1 MGHKYT
7 AIAFTP
13 EVKKVQQEN
22 RSRQGY
28 QGFEQGPDYNHLLS
42 QHEADF
48 IEARDSF
55 YMSSVTETD
64 WPYVQHRGGPAGF
77 MKVIDANTIGFAD
90 FSGNRQYVST
100 GNFRN
105 NDKVALFFMDY
116 PNKRRMKMFGR
127 ISLVASDDLDTLAS
141 LENPAYRATVERG
154 FIIKIEG
161 FDWNCPQH
169 ITPRFS
175 KEEVED
181 QIQKLIEPLILEN
194 KELKNK
200 DLKNKDVKAQQIATP
215 RTSNTLGDGPL
226 ALVVSGIR
234 QLTPRVRAFE
244 LRHPNSEDLPKV
256 TAGSHVE
263 IPVHLAN
270 GDLVL
275 RHYSICSNP
284 ARTDVYEIA
293 VLREEDGSGG
303 SIAIQ
308 DQYHLGQEMN
318 IALPKNYFELHEGS
332 EPAILFAGGIGI
344 TPIKAMA
351 QVLKAR
357 GTDFNLH
364 YAGRDKKEM
373 AFRDRLEREFP
384 QQLTIHSSGPRMDI
398 ANILKQ
404 AASDT
409 HIYICGPQS
418 LMNGVQEEAK
428 RLNINK
434 SQIHFEHFNVSVA
447 ADAKPVTVFLKK
459 SNKELFVNADESILD
474 AMLDAGINAPYSCKT
489 GDCKTCSVKVLS
501 GSPAHHDNVLS
512 EEDIKQNLFCPCV
525 SRVNGESLTLDI

>member
-22 RSRQGY
+22 RSRAGY

-42 QHEADF
+42 QNEADF
-48 IEARDSF
+48 IEERDSF
-55 YMSSVTETD
+55 YMASVTETG

-77 MKVIDANTIGFAD
+77 MKVIDASTIGFAD

-127 ISLVASDDLDTLAS
+127 ISLVANDDLATLAS

-175 KEEVED
+175 ED

-194 KELKNK
+194 KHLKE
-200 DLKNKDVKAQQIATP
+200 KNVSTVKPSTA
-215 RTSNTLGDGPL
+215 LGDGPL
-226 ALVVSGIR
+226 KLVVSGIR

-244 LRHPNSEDLPKV
+244 LRHANGEDLPKV

-263 IPVHLAN
+263 IPVHLKN
-270 GDLVL
+270 GEQVF

-303 SIAIQ
+303 SIAVQ
-308 DQYHLGQEMN
+308 DQYHLGQALN
-318 IALPKNYFELHEGS
+318 IALPKNHFELHIG
-332 EPAILFAGGIGI
+332 PAPAVLFAGGIGI

-351 QVLKAR
+351 QALKAR

-384 QQLTIHSSGPRMDI
+384 KNICVYGAGTRMDI
-398 ANILKQ
+398 ATIMAK
-404 AASDT
+404 ASHDS
-409 HIYICGPQS
+409 HFYICGPQS
-418 LMNGVQEEAK
+418 LIDGVREEAK
-428 RLNINK
+428 RLNINE

-447 ADAKPVTVFLKK
+447 ADAKPVKVFLKK
-459 SNKELFVNADESILD
+459 SNKELFVNADETILD
-474 AMLDAGINAPYSCKT
+474 AMLDAGIDAPYSCKT
-489 GDCKTCSVKVLS
+489 GDCKTCAVKVLN

-512 EEDIKQNLFCPCV
+512 KQDTEQGLFCPCV
-525 SRVNGESLTLDI
+525 SRANGNELTLDI

>member
-22 RSRQGY
+22 RSRAGY

-42 QHEADF
+42 QNEADF
-48 IEARDSF
+48 IEQRDSF
-55 YMSSVTETD
+55 YMASVTETG
-64 WPYVQHRGGPAGF
+64 WPYVQHRGGPIGF

-141 LENPAYRATVERG
+141 LENPAYRANVERG

-175 KEEVED
+175 ED
-181 QIQKLIEPLILEN
+181 QIQKLVEPLILEN
-194 KELKNK
+194 TELKK
-200 DLKNKDVKAQQIATP
+200 QSASIAKP
-215 RTSNTLGDGPL
+215 STSLGDGPL
-226 ALVVSGIR
+226 KLVVSGIR

-244 LRHPNSEDLPKV
+244 LRHPNGEDLPKV
-256 TAGSHVE
+256 NAGAHVE
-263 IPVHLAN
+263 IPVHLQS
-270 GDLVL
+270 GEQVL

-284 ARTDVYEIA
+284 ARRDVYEIA
-293 VLREEDGSGG
+293 VLREEEGSGG
-303 SIAIQ
+303 SIAVQ
-308 DQYHLGQEMN
+308 DQYHLGQEIN
-318 IALPKNYFELHEGS
+318 IAMPSNHFQLHSGDV
-332 EPAILFAGGIGI
+332 PAVLFAGGIGI

-351 QVLKAR
+351 QTLKAR
-357 GTDFNLH
+357 GTDLSMH
-364 YAGRDKKEM
+364 YTGRDIKEM

-384 QQLTIHSSGPRMDI
+384 EELSVYGAGTRMDI
-398 ANILKQ
+398 AKIMAEADQ
-404 AASDT
+404 DS
-409 HIYICGPQS
+409 HFYICGPQA
-418 LMNGVQEEAK
+418 LIDGVREEGR
-428 RLNINK
+428 RLNIDE

-447 ADAKPVTVFLKK
+447 ADAKPVKVFLQK
-459 SNKELFVNADESILD
+459 SNKALFVNADETILD
-474 AMLDAGINAPYSCKT
+474 AMLDAGVDAPYSCKT
-489 GDCKTCSVKVLS
+489 GDCKTCAVKVLE
-501 GSPAHHDNVLS
+501 GSAQHHDNVLS
-512 EEDIKQNLFCPCV
+512 TQDKKQGIFCPCV
-525 SRVNGESLTLDI
+525 SRANGDELTLDI

>member
-1 MGHKYT
+1 MGHTYT

-22 RSRQGY
+22 RSRAGY

-42 QHEADF
+42 QNEADF

-55 YMSSVTETD
+55 YMSSVTETG
-64 WPYVQHRGGPAGF
+64 WPYVQHRGGPIGF

-105 NDKVALFFMDY
+105 NNKVALFFMDY

-127 ISLVASDDLDTLAS
+127 ISVVASDDLVTLAS

-175 KEEVED
+175 ED
-181 QIQKLIEPLILEN
+181 QIQKLLDPLILEN
-194 KELKNK
+194 KELK
-200 DLKNKDVKAQQIATP
+200 AQQISTQ

-226 ALVVSGIR
+226 KLVVSGIR

-244 LRHPNSEDLPKV
+244 LRHPAGKDLPKV
-256 TAGSHVE
+256 NAGAHLE
-263 IPVHLAN
+263 IPVHLKN
-270 GDLVL
+270 GKQVL

-284 ARTDVYEIA
+284 ARRDLYEIA
-293 VLREEDGSGG
+293 VLREEKGRGG
-303 SIAIQ
+303 SVAVQ
-308 DQYHLGQEMN
+308 DQYHLGQHIS
-318 IALPKNYFELHEGS
+318 IAIPRNHFELHNGAA
-332 EPAILFAGGIGI
+332 PAVLLAGGIGI

-351 QVLKAR
+351 QTLKAR
-357 GTDFNLH
+357 GTDFTLH

-373 AFRDRLEREFP
+373 AFHDRLERELSQNFCAYG
-384 QQLTIHSSGPRMDI
+384 SGTRMDLAVI
-398 ANILKQ
+398 MAR
-404 AASDT
+404 ASHDS
-409 HIYICGPQS
+409 HFYICGPQS
-418 LMNGVQEEAK
+418 LIDGVREEAA
-428 RLNINK
+428 RLNIAA
-434 SQIHFEHFNVSVA
+434 SQVHFEYFNVSVA
-447 ADAKPVTVFLKK
+447 KNAKPIKVFLKRSK
-459 SNKELFVNADESILD
+459 KELLVNADETILD
-474 AMLDAGINAPYSCKT
+474 AMLEAGINIPYSCKT
-489 GDCKTCSVKVLS
+489 GDCKTCMVKVLE
-501 GSPAHHDNVLS
+501 GNPQHYDNVLS
-512 EEDIKQNLFCPCV
+512 THDKAKNLMCPCV
-525 SRVNGESLTLDI
+525 SRATGDNLTLDI

>member
-42 QHEADF
+42 QNEADF
-48 IEARDSF
+48 IEERDSF
-55 YMSSVTETD
+55 YMASVTETG

-77 MKVIDANTIGFAD
+77 MKVIDASTIGFAD

-127 ISLVASDDLDTLAS
+127 ISLVASDDLATLAS

-175 KEEVED
+175 ED
-181 QIQKLIEPLILEN
+181 QIQTLIEPLILEN
-194 KELKNK
+194 KALKNK
-200 DLKNKDVKAQQIATP
+200 ELKEQQVGTVKA
-215 RTSNTLGDGPL
+215 SSTLGDGPL
-226 ALVVSGIR
+226 KLVVSGIR

-244 LRHPNSEDLPKV
+244 LRHPNGEDLPKV

-263 IPVHLAN
+263 IPVHLEN
-270 GDLVL
+270 GERVL

-284 ARTDVYEIA
+284 ARRDVYEIA

-303 SIAIQ
+303 SIAVH
-308 DQYHLGQEMN
+308 DQYHLGQALN
-318 IALPKNYFELHEGS
+318 IALPKNHFELHDG
-332 EPAILFAGGIGI
+332 PAPAVLFAGGIGI

-351 QVLKAR
+351 QALKAR
-357 GTDFNLH
+357 GSHFNLH

-384 QQLTIHSSGPRMDI
+384 QQLNIHSSGTRMDI
-398 ANILKQ
+398 SKILKQ
-404 AASDT
+404 AASDA
-409 HIYICGPQS
+409 HFYICGPQS
-418 LMNGVQEEAK
+418 LIDGVREEAK
-428 RLNINK
+428 RLNINE

-447 ADAKPVTVFLKK
+447 ADAKPINVYLKK
-459 SNKELFVNADESILD
+459 SNKELFVNADETILD
-474 AMLDAGINAPYSCKT
+474 AMLDAGIDAPYSCKT
-489 GDCKTCSVKVLS
+489 GDCKTCAVKVLS
-501 GSPAHHDNVLS
+501 GSPQHHDTVLS
-512 EEDIKQNLFCPCV
+512 KQDTEQGLFCPCV
-525 SRVNGESLTLDI
+525 SRANGNELTLDI

>member
-13 EVKKVQQEN
+13 EVKNVQQEN
-22 RSRQGY
+22 RSRAGY

-55 YMSSVTETD
+55 YMASVGETD
-64 WPYVQHRGGPAGF
+64 WPYIQHRGGPIGF
-77 MKVIDANTIGFAD
+77 MKVIDASTIGFAD

-127 ISLVASDDLDTLAS
+127 ISVVASDDLDTLAS

-154 FIIKIEG
+154 FMIKIEG

-169 ITPRFS
+169 ITQRFS

-181 QIQKLIEPLILEN
+181 LIQELMEPLILEN

-200 DLKNKDVKAQQIATP
+200 ELKAQQIAIP

-226 ALVVSGIR
+226 KLVVSGIR

-244 LRHPNSEDLPKV
+244 LRHPDGEDLPKV
-256 TAGSHVE
+256 TAGAHVE
-263 IPVHLAN
+263 IPVHLQN
-270 GDLVL
+270 GKQVV

-284 ARTDVYEIA
+284 VRTDVYEIA
-293 VLREEDGSGG
+293 VLREEEGSGG
-303 SIAIQ
+303 SVAVQ
-308 DQYHLGQEMN
+308 DQYQLGQHIN
-318 IALPKNYFELHEGS
+318 IAMPRNHFELHDGAA
-332 EPAILFAGGIGI
+332 PAVLFAGGIGI
-344 TPIKAMA
+344 TPIKAMT
-351 QVLKAR
+351 QTLKAR
-357 GTDFNLH
+357 GTDFTLH
-364 YAGRDKKEM
+364 YAGRNKKEM
-373 AFRDRLEREFP
+373 AFRDRLERELA
-384 QQLTIHSSGPRMDI
+384 QNICVYGSGTRMDI
-398 ANILKQ
+398 ATIMSK
-404 AASDT
+404 ASHDS
-409 HIYICGPQS
+409 HFYICGPQA
-418 LMNGVQEEAK
+418 LIDGVREEGR
-428 RLNINK
+428 RLNIDEN
-434 SQIHFEHFNVSVA
+434 QIHFEHFNVSVA
-447 ADAKPVTVFLKK
+447 ADAKPVKVFLQK
-459 SNKELFVNADESILD
+459 SNKVLFVNADETILD

-489 GDCKTCSVKVLS
+489 GDCKTCSVTVLNGTAQHKDAVLS
-501 GSPAHHDNVLS
+501 DT
-512 EEDIKQNLFCPCV
+512 EKDQQNLMCPCV
-525 SRVNGESLTLDI
+525 SRASSDTLTLDI